1 MFFKKFLHAGHD
13 RIHLC
18 LRGGLAAF
26 LGLLLASQ
34 MLSACKPIGGKSS
47 SSATAAASTT
57 SSNAPPVTASASQP
71 ASTTSTASQP
81 ASTASVSSTSPVSSP
96 VQSLPASVQTTAS
109 AQAPAAAASDPP
121 ATVGPIIPSP
131 ADYPKFTPT
140 SFWYTPLPNSAPL
153 DPNSANLVAEFQRQ
167 FQTYYGN
174 VGVNTSAYSAPI
186 YVAPANAPTRQ
197 VTVWDC
203 HNNGWTDPQLAQQ
216 WAAVPIPSY
225 AQPAD
230 GTDSELSIYQPST
243 DTLWEFWEMQ
253 QTAGGWQ
260 ACWGGRMTNVS
271 ANPGIWPA
279 PYGASAT
286 GLPFA
291 PGQVTVDELRSG
303 VINHVIGIA
312 LVDAENWDKWSW
324 PADRSDGWNPSGAPN
339 RIFEG
344 QRLRIDPTVNIDALN
359 LGPIATMVAKA
370 GQKYGFVVW
379 DKAGSIS
386 LRFENPKSLT
396 QAGQP
401 DPYVALF
408 NGVPNYALLYG
419 IPWDK
424 LQFLPVNYGEP
435 G

>member
-1 MFFKKFLHAGHD
+1 MFFRKFLYAG
-13 RIHLC
+13 L
-18 LRGGLAAF
+18 F
-26 LGLLLASQ
+26 LASQ
-34 MLSACKPIGGKSS
+34 MLSACNPAGGSSS

-57 SSNAPPVTASASQP
+57 SGDPPPVTALASQP
-71 ASTTSTASQP
+71 ASTTSIASQP
-81 ASTASVSSTSPVSSP
+81 TPTASVASTSAVSSP
-96 VQSLPASVQTTAS
+96 APSPPASAQTDASAQTTAP
-109 AQAPAAAASDPP
+109 AQAPAAVASDPP
-121 ATVGPIIPSP
+121 ATVGPIVPSP
-131 ADYPKFTPT
+131 ANFPKFSPA

-167 FQTYYGN
+167 IQTYYGN

-186 YVAPANAPTRQ
+186 YIAPANAPTQQ

-230 GTDSELSIYQPST
+230 GTDSEMSIYQPST

-253 QTAGGWQ
+253 QTAAGWQ

-271 ANPGIWPA
+271 ANPGIWA
-279 PYGASAT
+279 KPYGASAT
-286 GLPFA
+286 GLPFS

-324 PADRSDGWNPSGAPN
+324 PADRSDGWNPAGAPN
-339 RIFEG
+339 RIYEG
-344 QRLRIDPTVNIDALN
+344 QRFRIDPTINIDALN
-359 LGPIATMVAKA
+359 LGTVATMVAKA

-396 QAGQP
+396 LTGQP

-424 LQFLPVNYGEP
+424 LQFFPVDYGEP